1 MTSETPVAPGPPP
14 LPLLR
19 FTRDHLALVLGGI
32 PVTLSVTKLLLVSQG
47 DDASLVVL
55 VQSLN
60 AVGILAFTLA
70 TSLPLVL
77 PVLAVLVVTG
87 WAPRLLPNME
97 PNRRQ
102 RTLISTFVGT
112 FLFFA
117 VFVSWT
123 LAAFE
128 LALSAILVGI
138 GLLANWVERRRGR
151 TGQQALV
158 EPVTLLVVALL
169 SLAVIGPWLPSER
182 ITLSNGS
189 VRVGYLVAIG
199 DPMTV
204 LWREGGVVY
213 LRPRDIKDRQICS
226 ITRAWSPGILSLG
239 RDTTGLCPHAKVTRP
254 KP

>member
-1 MTSETPVAPGPPP
+1 MTSKTPAGPAPSSS
-14 LPLLR
+14 PLLR

-55 VQSLN
+55 VQNLN

-77 PVLAVLVVTG
+77 PVLAVLVVTD

-102 RTLISTFVGT
+102 RTLISTFAGT

-117 VFVSWT
+117 MFVSWT

-138 GLLANWVERRRGR
+138 GLLVNWLERRRGR

-158 EPVTLLVVALL
+158 EPMTLTVIAVL
-169 SLAVIGPWLPSER
+169 SLAIIGPWLPSER
-182 ITLSNGS
+182 ITLNNGT
-189 VRVGYLVAIG
+189 VRVGYVVAIG
-199 DPMTV
+199 DPMTL
-204 LWREGGVVY
+204 LWREGGVAY
-213 LRPRDIKDRQICS
+213 LRPGNIKDRQICS
-226 ITRAWSPGILSLG
+226 MTKAWSPGILSLG
-239 RDTTGLCPHAKVTRP
+239 RDTTRLCPRDKVTP
-254 KP
+254 AKP